1 VQYRPD
7 GAILLHDLGQRRRD
21 QVALYLERMRTK
33 CIATVAAE
41 AFEVVED

>member
-1 VQYRPD
+1 VPKRPD
-7 GAILLHDLGQRRRD
+7 GAILLHDLGQRRLD